1 MPELADVLGGRRL
14 AMSRAGSI
22 NGKEKYPFFFFCNSV
37 LECVAGKKEW
47 KQQKTKRRV
56 SESCVSVSDEAFAML
71 LLVNSW
77 DKFEYMA
84 ENPAIDE
91 RTEVPETRYTE
102 KKGRNRK
109 MQGWS
114 SEGID
119 NFNKLCLFVIED
131 RKSEAG
137 QLFESEFLQ
146 HQVDKEKERKMGV
159 QEVDG
164 DDDGQEDENDDSEQP
179 QSKKAKWA
187 FNHLQ
192 DLAGVGLSVGQNIQ
206 EV

>member
-1 MPELADVLGGRRL
+1 MPHLADVLGGRRL
-14 AMSRAGSI
+14 AMTKTGSI
-22 NGKEKYPFFFFCNSV
+22 NGKGKYPFFFFCNSV

-47 KQQKTKRRV
+47 KQQKAKLKV

-84 ENPAIDE
+84 DIPVNDD
-91 RTEVPETRYTE
+91 RTEVPETLYTE

-119 NFNKLCLFVIED
+119 NFNKLCMSVIDD
-131 RKSEAG
+131 RKSKAG
-137 QLFESEFLQ
+137 QLFEDQFLEY
-146 HQVDKEKERKMGV
+146 HVDKEKEKKIGP
-159 QEVDG
+159 QEMDG
-164 DDDGQEDENDDSEQP
+164 DDGDGQGNDDEGGDEP
-179 QSKKAKWA
+179 KNKKAKWA
-187 FNHLQ
+187 FNHLE
-192 DLAGVGLSVGQNIQ
+192 DLAGVGLNVK